1 MTATLSPLPAP
12 RRPARSGEP
21 WTEDDYVTL
30 VRLCTEGADLATVAE
45 ALERRD
51 TAVLNRTRRMLPLDE
66 RGLPADRALTQLRL
80 HLEQEPGYDWAARL
94 TESPP
99 PRPVQHTTYTVQ
111 RNGIPGLQDEELL
124 DVAELVVTGASTR
137 SGTQRQVLRAVLE
150 RRLEHTAWPN
160 GSAAGSSTGPCRPGA
175 SATLPGRSRTTSRT
189 TRTRATEGRGTR
201 GEAGPP
207 PPQSRSTGNQS
218 SHVAVVKSGARS
230 RTETIDGPGRRC
242 QGLEGNHSAADAA

>member
-150 RRLEHTAWPN
+150 RRLEHCLAE
-160 GSAAGSSTGPCRPGA
+160 R
-175 SATLPGRSRTTSRT
+175 
-189 TRTRATEGRGTR
+189 
-201 GEAGPP
+201 
-207 PPQSRSTGNQS
+207 
-218 SHVAVVKSGARS
+218 V
-230 RTETIDGPGRRC
+230 GRRLVDRTLSAG
-242 QGLEGNHSAADAA
+242 GLGDPAGAVPYDEPYDPHESYGGPWDAG